1 MLNRNIKVDL
11 HIHSKTSEYKE
22 ADGYVDESNIEN
34 IDVLL
39 SKLQENNINL
49 ISITDHNSFD
59 SVFGG
64 HPAPVDQTL
73 HILFAGDIEM
83 RFIIR
88 GNIYMQKQH
97 KTHKIQR
104 AHFLH
109 SGE

>member
-59 SVFGG
+59 YALYKKIKELINKE
-64 HPAPVDQTL
+64 PYK
-73 HILFAGDIEM
+73 DI
-83 RFIIR
+83 IIICQVL
-88 GNIYMQKQH
+88 NLM
-97 KTHKIQR
+97 
-104 AHFLH
+104 LN
-109 SGE
+109 

>member
-11 HIHSKTSEYKE
+11 HIHSKASEYKE

-59 SVFGG
+59 Y
-64 HPAPVDQTL
+64 ALYKKIKELINDL
-73 HILFAGDIEM
+73 KHIVYIF
-83 RFIIR
+83 
-88 GNIYMQKQH
+88 QKQDL
-97 KTHKIQR
+97 
-104 AHFLH
+104 FLLI
-109 SGE
+109 